1 MQPIETKKKKVRPE
15 ERKVGNV
22 PTGVLVLGWLQ
33 WQSFARTLFS
43 EISAELTAQLKEEM
57 K

>member
-1 MQPIETKKKKVRPE
+1 MRATYRDKE
-15 ERKVGNV
+15 EGEARGEEGGNV